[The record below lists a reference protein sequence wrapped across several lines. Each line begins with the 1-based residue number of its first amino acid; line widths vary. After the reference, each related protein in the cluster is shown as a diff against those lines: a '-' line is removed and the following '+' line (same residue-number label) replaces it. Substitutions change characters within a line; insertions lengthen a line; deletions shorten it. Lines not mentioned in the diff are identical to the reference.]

1 MKVIALNGSPKAKGN
16 TSIALDIVCTK
27 LQENGI
33 DTEILQ
39 VGGKIYNPCKVCM
52 RCRKEKDGYCHGYTN
67 DSEDVLNQYLEKIYN
82 AQGLI
87 IGSPVYFGSITPEV
101 KAFIDRA
108 GYCSR
113 GGGSNLIKRKVCA
126 PVAVVRRHGA
136 NETLAQITNFY
147 ALSEA
152 IVPYSTYWNFAIGR
166 EPGEILN
173 DEEGVGTLKN
183 LGENMAWLL
192 KKLNE

>member
-16 TSIALDIVCTK
+16 TSIALGIVCQE
-27 LQENGI
+27 LQDSGI
-33 DTEILQ
+33 ETEILQ
-39 VGGKIYNPCKVCM
+39 VGGKIYNPCKACM
-52 RCRKEKDGYCHGYTN
+52 ICRKEKDGYCHGYKN
-67 DSEDVLNQYLEKIYN
+67 GGDDALNEYLEKIYN

-87 IGSPVYFGSITPEV
+87 IGSPVYFGSLTPEV

-113 GGGSNLIKRKVCA
+113 GGGGNLLKRKVCA
-126 PVAVVRRHGA
+126 PVAVVRRQGA
-136 NETLAQITNFY
+136 NETLMQITNFF

-173 DEEGVGTLKN
+173 DAEGVSTLKT
-183 LGENMAWLL
+183 LGANMAWLL
-192 KKLNE
+192 KKLYG